1 MDGVKRI
8 QVTLAR
14 RMFDRHPRHIEARR
28 RWIRV
33 CAALLAGAAV
43 WTGCGPGSL
52 DWVEEDG
59 YRWAELRVSGEDEP
73 GFERLDPSETGISF
87 ENVVT
92 QEQFIENSHYLN
104 GSGVAVGDAD
114 GDGRVDIYFAG
125 MDGANEL
132 WRNLGGWKFEE
143 IAEEAGVAAAGRF
156 STGAL
161 FADVDGDGDLD
172 LLVNALG
179 GPNSLFVN
187 DGTGHFTDGAEAAGL
202 SSALGSMSMTL
213 ADIEGDGDLD
223 LYVVNNKVATV
234 QDLFPPE
241 VLQPR
246 NIYRRTEDG
255 FEVLPEWQEHY
266 TLGEV
271 QGGMVPRLE
280 LAEPDR
286 LYLNDGTGR
295 FSPVSFTD
303 GAFLDEAGQPLTEAP
318 LEWGLAARFQD
329 MDGDGDPDLYVCND
343 FHSPDHIWINDGSGR
358 FRMLPPLAMRSTSFA
373 SMGVDFADVDRDEH
387 MDFFVV
393 EMLSRE
399 QRLRMKQA
407 SGGVPDPQFAGRIEN
422 RPQKP
427 RNTFYLNRGDGTWA
441 EAAQYA
447 GVDASGW
454 SWGSTFVD
462 VDLDGYEDLLI
473 GTGHFY
479 DAMDKDAAQRMG
491 SVDWR
496 QRLLVF
502 PPLRLSNVAFRN
514 RGDATFEE
522 VGEAWGFAGDED
534 ISHGMAAA
542 DLDEDGDLDIVT
554 NRLLAPAGVFR
565 NVARA
570 PRVAVRLRGR
580 APNTSG
586 IGARIRVSG
595 GELPPQTKEI
605 VAGGAYLSGSET
617 MASFAAGEGAL
628 SIEVVWRSG
637 AVSRVDGVR
646 ANRVYEIDEPA
657 DGGATAAGTGS
668 AAVGASDSEAASYDP
683 LFEDVSGLLGH
694 RHRENEFDDFAQQP
708 LITWRLSQGGPGVAW
723 GDVDGDGDADALVGG
738 GGGSG
743 ISVFRNDGAGGFSPD
758 RGALGGGAAGP
769 ARAPGDQTGLV
780 VVPGRAGAAVV
791 VGTATYDGTDR
802 AAPSASVL
810 HATASGMGESQT
822 LPAHASSS
830 GPLAAADYDGD
841 GDVDL
846 FVGGRVVPGQ
856 YPVPATSRLF
866 LDEGGRYVLDEANAG
881 PLTDVGLVSGAV
893 FSDVDA
899 DGDPDLILALEW
911 GPLRLFLNEDGRFE
925 DATASF
931 GLESLTG
938 WWNGVTAGD
947 LNEDGL
953 PDLIATNRGL
963 NSEYTASPE
972 YPATA
977 YHADLDNDGFRDVIE
992 ARYDEFTRSMVP
1004 IRGLLTLA
1012 GGLPFLRGQI
1022 QGHEH
1027 YGRLAVGEILGQPV
1041 DLLPTAEVTTLAHT
1055 VFINRGGSFEAFD
1068 LPLEAQLAPAFH
1080 AGVADMDGD
1089 GHEDVF
1095 LSQNLFAFRGEGDR
1109 NDAGRGLWLRGDGTG
1124 ALAPV
1129 PGQRSGIV
1137 AYGEQRGAAFADYD
1151 ADGRV
1156 DVLVSQNAAGTKLYR
1171 NAGARPGLRIRL
1183 RGGPGNPAAIGASI
1197 RVEYGGGTPGPL
1209 REVRAGGGYWS
1220 QDDPVQVMGLAAEPT
1235 AVRVRWPD
1243 GSETV
1248 TPLDGPTPL
1257 EVTIDATGAVVA
1269 RR

>member
-1 MDGVKRI
+1 MPDH
-8 QVTLAR
+8 
-14 RMFDRHPRHIEARR
+14 HPPYIHRR
-28 RWIRV
+28 RGPRA
-33 CAALLAGAAV
+33 CTALLAGAAV
-43 WTGCGPGSL
+43 WVGCGPRAL

-73 GFERLDPSETGISF
+73 GFERLDPSETGITF

-104 GSGVAVGDAD
+104 GSGVATGDVD

-125 MDGANEL
+125 MDGPNEL

-156 STGAL
+156 STGAV

-179 GPNSLFVN
+179 GPNSLFMN
-187 DGTGHFTDGAEAAGL
+187 DGTGHFTDATEAAGL
-202 SSALGSMSMTL
+202 SSTLGSMSMTL

-234 QDLFPPE
+234 QDLFPPD

-246 NIYRRTEDG
+246 NIYVQTEDG

-295 FSPVSFTD
+295 FTPVSFTD
-303 GAFLDEAGQPLTEAP
+303 GTFLDEAGEPLTEAP
-318 LEWGLAARFQD
+318 LEWGLAARFHD

-343 FHSPDHIWINDGSGR
+343 FHSPDHIWINDGTGR

-373 SMGVDFADVDRDEH
+373 SMGVDFADVDRDGR
-387 MDFFVV
+387 MDLFVV

-399 QRLRMKQA
+399 QHLRMKQA
-407 SGGVPDPQFAGRIEN
+407 TGGVPDPQFAGRIDS

-427 RNTFYLNRGDGTWA
+427 RNTLYLNRGDATWA

-454 SWGSTFVD
+454 SWGAAFVD
-462 VDLDGYEDLLI
+462 VDFDGYEDLLI

-479 DAMDKDAAQRMG
+479 DAMDKDAAQRTG
-491 SVDWR
+491 SIDWR
-496 QRLLVF
+496 QRLLAF
-502 PPLRLSNVAFRN
+502 PPLRLPNVAFRN

-522 VGEAWGFAGDED
+522 VGEAWGFAGGED

-542 DLDEDGDLDIVT
+542 DLDEDGDLDLVT
-554 NRLLAPAGVFR
+554 NRLHSPAGVYR
-565 NVARA
+565 NAGRA
-570 PRVAVRLRGR
+570 PRVAVRLSGR
-580 APNTSG
+580 TPNTEG
-586 IGARIRVSG
+586 IGAHIRVSG
-595 GELPPQTKEI
+595 GGLPAQAKEI
-605 VAGGAYLSGSET
+605 AAGGAYLSASEAL
-617 MASFAAGEGAL
+617 ASFAAGEGQM

-646 ANRVYEIDEPA
+646 ANRVYEIDEPG
-657 DGGATAAGTGS
+657 DGVPTATSGAAAPS
-668 AAVGASDSEAASYDP
+668 AEAGAGPAGPEAS
-683 LFEDVSGLLGH
+683 LFDDVSGLLGH
-694 RHRENEFDDFAQQP
+694 RHRENAFDDFTQQP

-723 GDVDGDGDADALVGG
+723 SDVDGDGDADALVGG

-743 ISVFRNDGAGGFSPD
+743 LSVFRNDGDGGFSPD
-758 RGALGGGAAGP
+758 RGATGGGAAGP
-769 ARAPGDQTGLV
+769 ALTPGDQTGIV
-780 VVPGRAGAAVV
+780 VIPGRAGVAVV

-810 HATASGMGESQT
+810 RATASGLVAART
-822 LPAHASSS
+822 LPAASSS
-830 GPLAAADYDGD
+830 TGPLAAADYDGD

-846 FVGGRVVPGQ
+846 FVGGRVIPGQ

-893 FSDVDA
+893 FTDLDV
-899 DGDPDLILALEW
+899 DGDPDLVLALEW
-911 GPLRLFLNEDGRFE
+911 GPVRLLLNRDGRFE
-925 DATASF
+925 DATAGF
-931 GLESLTG
+931 GLDSLTG

-947 LNEDGL
+947 LNGDGL

-963 NSEYTASPE
+963 NSEYRASAE

-1027 YGRLAVGEILGQPV
+1027 YGRLSVGEILGQPA
-1041 DLLPTAEVTTLAHT
+1041 DLLPTAEATTLAHT
-1055 VFINRGGSFEAFD
+1055 VFLNRGGSFEARA
-1068 LPLEAQLAPAFH
+1068 LPREAQLAPAFH

-1095 LSQNLFAFRGEGDR
+1095 LSQNLFALRGEVDR
-1109 NDAGRGLWLRGDGTG
+1109 EDAGRGLWLRGDGTG
-1124 ALAPV
+1124 ALTPV
-1129 PGQRSGIV
+1129 GGESSGIAV
-1137 AYGEQRGAAFADYD
+1137 YGEQRGAAFADYD

-1156 DVLVSQNAAGTKLYR
+1156 DVLVSQNAAGTRLYR
-1171 NAGARPGLRIRL
+1171 NTGARPGLRVRL
-1183 RGGPGNPAAIGASI
+1183 RGGPDNPAALGAGI
-1197 RVEYGGGTPGPL
+1197 RLEYGGGALGPL

-1248 TPLDGPTPL
+1248 TPLDAPTPL
-1257 EVTIDATGAVVA
+1257 EVTIDATGALVT

>member
-1 MDGVKRI
+1 
-8 QVTLAR
+8 
-14 RMFDRHPRHIEARR
+14 MFDRHRPHIDSRPRGL
-28 RWIRV
+28 RV
-33 CAALLAGAAV
+33 CAVLLAGAAV
-43 WTGCGPGSL
+43 WAGCGPGAL

-59 YRWAELRVSGEDEP
+59 YRWAEVRVSGEDEP

-104 GSGVAVGDAD
+104 GSGVAVGDVD

-156 STGAL
+156 STGAV

-179 GPNSLFVN
+179 GPNSLYLN
-187 DGTGHFTDGAEAAGL
+187 DGTGHFTDGAEPAGL
-202 SSALGSMSMTL
+202 SSTLGSMSMTL

-280 LAEPDR
+280 LAEHDR

-318 LEWGLAARFQD
+318 QEWGLAARFQD
-329 MDGDGDPDLYVCND
+329 MDGDGDPDLYVAND

-373 SMGVDFADVDRDEH
+373 SMGVDFADVDRDER

-522 VGEAWGFAGDED
+522 VGEAWGFAGEED

-554 NRLLAPAGVFR
+554 NRLLAPAGVYR
-565 NVARA
+565 NAGRG

-605 VAGGAYLSGSET
+605 VAGGAYLSGSEAL
-617 MASFAAGEGAL
+617 ASFAAGEGEM
-628 SIEVVWRSG
+628 SVEVVWRSG
-637 AVSRVDGVR
+637 ATSRVDGVR

-657 DGGATAAGTGS
+657 VGGAAAAGAGS
-668 AAVGASDSEAASYDP
+668 AAVGASDSEAASYNP

-708 LITWRLSQGGPGVAW
+708 LITWRLSQGGPGAAW

-743 ISVFRNDGAGGFSPD
+743 LAVFRNDGAGGFSPD

-810 HATASGMGESQT
+810 RATASGMGESQT
-822 LPAHASSS
+822 LPAHASST

-841 GDVDL
+841 GDIDL

-911 GPLRLFLNEDGRFE
+911 GPLRLFLNEDGRFQ

-938 WWNGVTAGD
+938 WWNGVTAGRPQRGRAAGPHRHQPGAQLGVHGEFGASGHRLSRRPRQRWVPGRD
-947 LNEDGL
+947 RGALRRVHALDGPDPGTPHARRRSALPQGPDPGARALRAAGGRRDPGAAGRSPPDGRGDNARPHGLHQPGRVLRGLRPAAGGAVGAGL
-953 PDLIATNRGL
+953 PR
-963 NSEYTASPE
+963 
-972 YPATA
+972 
-977 YHADLDNDGFRDVIE
+977 R
-992 ARYDEFTRSMVP
+992 
-1004 IRGLLTLA
+1004 
-1012 GGLPFLRGQI
+1012 
-1022 QGHEH
+1022 
-1027 YGRLAVGEILGQPV
+1027 
-1041 DLLPTAEVTTLAHT
+1041 
-1055 VFINRGGSFEAFD
+1055 RGG
-1068 LPLEAQLAPAFH
+1068 H
-1080 AGVADMDGD
+1080 
-1089 GHEDVF
+1089 
-1095 LSQNLFAFRGEGDR
+1095 
-1109 NDAGRGLWLRGDGTG
+1109 GRGRARGC
-1124 ALAPV
+1124 LPEPEPV
-1129 PGQRSGIV
+1129 RVPERGGPQR
-1137 AYGEQRGAAFADYD
+1137 R
-1151 ADGRV
+1151 
-1156 DVLVSQNAAGTKLYR
+1156 
-1171 NAGARPGLRIRL
+1171 GARPVAAGRWD
-1183 RGGPGNPAAIGASI
+1183 GGAGAGPGTAFGHC
-1197 RVEYGGGTPGPL
+1197 G
-1209 REVRAGGGYWS
+1209 VRRAAGGG
-1220 QDDPVQVMGLAAEPT
+1220 VRGLRRGRARGRARQPERRRDEAVPERGRPARAARP
-1235 AVRVRWPD
+1235 A
-1243 GSETV
+1243 
-1248 TPLDGPTPL
+1248 
-1257 EVTIDATGAVVA
+1257 A
-1269 RR
+1269 RRPRQPGRHRRFDPAGVRRRDARSATRGPRRGWLLVAG